1 MIAILADVHGNAPA
15 LEAVLADIDAQGV
28 TQIYSLGDV
37 CGYYSMV
44 NASIDLLRERNIV
57 NLMGNHDLYIAEDGE
72 CPRSRSANDCLLFQ
86 KRVLTPDRIAWVQKS
101 PSHLAFGDV
110 RLVHGGWQD
119 AIDEYVYAPTDAY
132 FSAIDGRFFFSG
144 HTHVQRV
151 TALTGKVHCNPG
163 SVGQPRDGDWR
174 AAYALFD
181 PARGS
186 VTLHRVPYDVA
197 RIAAH
202 MQASG
207 FAPYY
212 YENLYH
218 GTRIGGKI
226 D

>member
-15 LEAVLADIDAQGV
+15 LEAVLADIDARGV
-28 TQIYSLGDV
+28 TAIYSLGDV

-44 NASIDLLRERNIV
+44 NESIDRLRERDIP

-110 RLVHGGWQD
+110 RLVHGGWVD
-119 AIDEYVYAPTDAY
+119 AVDEYVYEPTEAY
-132 FSAIDGRFFFSG
+132 FAGRDGRFFFSG

-151 TALTGKVHCNPG
+151 TPMAEKTHCNPG

-174 AAYALFD
+174 AAYALLD
-181 PARGS
+181 PATGAI
-186 VTLHRVPYDVA
+186 TLRRVEYDVA
-197 RIAAH
+197 RVAAH

-212 YENLYH
+212 YENLYR